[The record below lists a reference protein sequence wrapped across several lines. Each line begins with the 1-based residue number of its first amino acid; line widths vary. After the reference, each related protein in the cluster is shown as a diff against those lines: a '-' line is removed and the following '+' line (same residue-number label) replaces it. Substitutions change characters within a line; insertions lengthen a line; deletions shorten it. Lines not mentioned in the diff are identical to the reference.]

1 MNKSYAEVAQLLV
14 LIAADIRRHKVQDCI
29 EFMKQRG
36 QPLFCQKSI
45 V

>member
-14 LIAADIRRHKVQDCI
+14 LIAADIRRHKDQDCI
-29 EFMKQRG
+29 EFKEQKG